1 MSNSVKPD
9 TSVPLHTVLAEEL
22 THILPEAKLAGTSLS
37 DTRKRI
43 HEAESPLNALCIS
56 GGGIRSA
63 TFALGALQGLA
74 QQKILGKFHYLSTV
88 SGGGYIGSWLAAWM
102 KREAPQAVFDQ
113 ITPGFHPQAGVPSK
127 SGEAPPIAHLRAYNN
142 FLSPRLGALS
152 ADTWSLIAT
161 MIRNISLNWL
171 VIVPLLAAVLMVPR
185 ILLSLATIG
194 EAYCAVHGSALAV
207 SDSFFVDEVLPVS
220 CLVLLAITFFSMA
233 RYIPGVGGA
242 KCSDASFLRSVLFP
256 LVGSAIAFTAWD
268 SLDFWDD
275 MYLVSGIPVQT
286 PFLSLAPWALAA
298 AGASWI
304 AFMVVHRM
312 PFRTWIGLLFSPL
325 SGAFFCM
332 AASMGSLA
340 WFLANK
346 VLPETTW
353 AQYITIAPPA
363 LVLSAD
369 VGIMLFVGF
378 SSAVA
383 NDDAR
388 EWLARCSA
396 WLKIFAAGW
405 VGLCALSLLL
415 PGVVF
420 GWAGWQQGI
429 LGAAGLAG
437 AWFSRVSQM
446 GSGKSAIAE
455 KIRANLPSI
464 GSIVAL
470 LLFCLGISLVTNLA
484 LNSLGGVTPRGPF
497 EKTCLVTGSG
507 PIEWYQHASLLDH
520 TIWWAVLGGAALL
533 SLFGAVMATFMDIN
547 KFSLHDMYRNRLV
560 RAYLRASNQNP
571 ADVDVFTNFAKSD
584 DLPLS
589 ELARK
594 PFLVVNTALNL
605 VGSQQLAW
613 QQRKAQS
620 FTMSPLHCGNLDLGY
635 RPSSQYGGKGGISL
649 GTAMTISG
657 AAASPSMGY
666 HSSFLVGLVMTL
678 LNARLGAWLGNPGPA
693 GERTWTHSGPQAAAR
708 WLTTEALGL
717 TANDSP
723 YIYLSD
729 GGHFE
734 NLAIYE
740 MVLRRCRNIVVL
752 DAGCDPDFGYEDLG
766 NALRKIR
773 IDQGI
778 DIEFDE
784 EGMKQLREKKKRYA
798 TAVIHY
804 SSADGA
810 GVPDGKLIYV
820 KPMLR
825 GNEATDVRS
834 YATESTTFP
843 HESTADQFFDE
854 TQTES
859 YRMLGLQSVTETF
872 GDDSELSAIFGV

>member
-1 MSNSVKPD
+1 MSNSAKLD
-9 TSVPLHTVLAEEL
+9 TSVPLGTVLAEEL
-22 THILPEAKLAGTSLS
+22 THILPEAKLAGASLS
-37 DTRKRI
+37 DTRARI
-43 HEAESPLNALCIS
+43 HAAESPLNALCIS

-74 QQKILGKFHYLSTV
+74 QQKMLGKFHYLSTV

-102 KREAPQAVFDQ
+102 KREEPGAVLGQ
-113 ITPGFHPQAGVPSK
+113 IKPGFHPEAAAASK
-127 SGEAPPIAHLRAYNN
+127 PGEAPPIAHLRAYNN

-161 MIRNISLNWL
+161 VIRNISLNWL

-194 EAYCAVHGSALAV
+194 EAYCGVHGSALAI
-207 SDSFFVDEVLPVS
+207 SDSFFVDKVLPVS
-220 CLVLLAITFFSMA
+220 SLVLLAITFFSMA

-242 KCSDASFLRSVLFP
+242 KCSDATFLRAVLVP
-256 LVGSAIAFTAWD
+256 LVGSALAFTAWD

-275 MYLVSGIPVQT
+275 KYLVSGFPEQT

-298 AGASWI
+298 AGGSWI
-304 AFMVVHRM
+304 AFLVVHRT
-312 PFRTWIGLLFSPL
+312 PFRTWLGLLFSPL
-325 SGAFFCM
+325 SGAFLCM

-346 VLPETTW
+346 VLPATTW
-353 AQYITIAPPA
+353 PQYITIAPPA

-378 SSAVA
+378 SSAAA

-396 WLKIFAAGW
+396 WLKIFAVGW

-464 GSIVAL
+464 ASIVAL

-484 LNSLGGVTPRGPF
+484 LNSLGGVAPRGPF
-497 EKTCLVTGSG
+497 EKNCLVTGSG
-507 PIEWYQHASLLDH
+507 PIEWYQHATLLDH
-520 TIWWAVLGGAALL
+520 TTWWAGLGAAVLL
-533 SLFGAVMATFMDIN
+533 AVFGALMATFMDIN
-547 KFSLHDMYRNRLV
+547 KFSLHGMYRNRLV

-571 ADVDVFTNFAKSD
+571 ADRDVFTDFAESD
-584 DLPLS
+584 DFPLS

-613 QQRKAQS
+613 QQRKAES
-620 FTMSPLHCGNLDLGY
+620 FTLSPLHCGNLDLGY
-635 RPSSQYGGKGGISL
+635 RPSGQYGGKNGITL

-666 HSSFLVGLVMTL
+666 HSSFLVGFAMTL

-693 GERTWTHSGPQAAAR
+693 GEKTWTDPGPHAAAR

-723 YIYLSD
+723 YVYLSD

-734 NLAIYE
+734 NLALYE

-752 DAGCDPDFGYEDLG
+752 DAGCDPAFGYEDLG

-778 DIEFDE
+778 DIVFDE
-784 EGMKQLREKKKRYA
+784 AGMEQLRDGKKRYA
-798 TAVIHY
+798 TAAIRY

-810 GVPDGKLIYV
+810 GVPDGNLVYI

-834 YATESTTFP
+834 YAVQSRTFP
-843 HESTADQFFDE
+843 HETTADQFFNE

-859 YRMLGLQSVTETF
+859 YRLLGLQSVTETF
-872 GDDSELSAIFGV
+872 GDNQELSAIFGV